1 MTGNNAC
8 GYRSYAHTC
17 IACKHCK
24 KLHYRP
30 LSVGLSTRKCVAW
43 NLPWPRF
50 SPQAFRVLVVA
61 LVVMMVV
68 VCSDS
73 DEHPFFRASPHIW
86 HFTFLISQSPD
97 VDRTKILIVNG
108 EGALGFDN
116 RTPDSAATSL
126 RPEIFLGDWC
136 FVTST
141 HLETGKYDRGSSSFI
156 TVAEIVILFKLFKN
170 LVTGGGGGL
179 APRARAKGLSPPLF
193 GLSECT
199 FVS

>member
-1 MTGNNAC
+1 MVPTTPPTCGWCFRKWRENNAC

-24 KLHYRP
+24 KLHDRT
-30 LSVGLSTRKCVAW
+30 LSVGLSTRKCVAL

-86 HFTFLISQSPD
+86 HFISLISQSPD

-116 RTPDSAATSL
+116 RTPDSAATALGS
-126 RPEIFLGDWC
+126 EIVLGWLV
-136 FVTST
+136 FSTST
-141 HLETGKYDRGSSSFI
+141 HLEQVNMIDGHHHSS
-156 TVAEIVILFKLFKN
+156 LLLKL
-170 LVTGGGGGL
+170 
-179 APRARAKGLSPPLF
+179 
-193 GLSECT
+193 
-199 FVS
+199 